1 MYFWGSSIKNFFYE
15 GAILK
20 MRFLKEQFWKC
31 IFSGSNFGNVFF
43 KEYFFKGSV
52 SKIYLKKKI
61 KWKLEKKT
69 MKKKYWGK
77 AFKHILKN
85 FWKIFRK

>member
-20 MRFLKEQFWKC
+20 MRFLREQFWKC

-43 KEYFFKGSV
+43 KEYFFKGAV
-52 SKIYLKKKI
+52 SKIYLKKKNQMEI
-61 KWKLEKKT
+61 GKKNNEKK
-69 MKKKYWGK
+69 
-77 AFKHILKN
+77 ILKES
-85 FWKIFRK
+85 F

>member
-20 MRFLKEQFWKC
+20 MRFLREQFWKC

-43 KEYFFKGSV
+43 KEYFFKGAV
-52 SKIYLKKKI
+52 SKIYLKKKSNGN
-61 KWKLEKKT
+61 WKKKT
-69 MKKKYWGK
+69 MKKK
-77 AFKHILKN
+77 ILKKS
-85 FWKIFRK
+85 F